1 MKSSVKAS
9 ILSMLLLGGSIA
21 NATPQSASY
30 DKALTAFN
38 TGEVQSAYLTLKHVL
53 KAAPDHLPAKLLM
66 GRILLLDGYTK
77 EAIEEFEEVLL
88 AGGDKNLVLP
98 ALSRAYLREG
108 LYEKIFV
115 MLKRH
120 KLSGDAE
127 ISVTLA
133 AGTAYIRLNQLDKAR
148 SLYTQALRTYPHVV
162 PLLNAQA
169 NLLLDQNELAAAHK
183 LVRRSLSISDSEPL
197 TLITQAKL
205 YAAQGK
211 DALSLFA
218 KAYEQAPENPAA
230 MRAYAGALA
239 ENGQFDE
246 ASTIIDEIE
255 KQTPGDIQNQLIKA
269 RILALTQHHSEADKI
284 LKSLTDK
291 LSLLTEKQ
299 LNERIELSLIAGIV
313 AYLNKNYSLASTE
326 LYRYVGKRD
335 ASPEQLSMLAD
346 AMIKNSN
353 YKDASNLLDKYEE
366 TVISH
371 LPLARLYCELNLA
384 MDKPFKCNQIL
395 PALAARYKGQENFA
409 ILKVK
414 LLLHDKELDQARKML
429 ATELAGS
436 DNEEVVRLN
445 IALFS
450 EQEEYAKA
458 LGLAKSLLQ
467 KHPESLAHQALVS
480 DLLIRNNSMD
490 EADKAVDKLLRA
502 DPDNVAG
509 LIAKARISLF
519 KEDWS
524 SSTEA
529 IEQAVKIDKT
539 NVPARI
545 LAAQIYIAHD
555 NIESATDH
563 LLAAKTLES
572 RNPTP
577 RQLLA
582 SLYSRQGKL
591 NAALSEINALLSIDR
606 LSPDFHLQKASVLN
620 EMGKVNEA
628 QSQLNMVYALW
639 AQQPEKLLQLAE
651 QQEQAGDAPGAEKS
665 LQQAMKLA
673 PKAPR
678 PHLEYISFLI
688 RQNHL
693 EQAQPAI
700 TEFANQ
706 FGKTANLAML
716 RGDLAVADN
725 QLQQGFSHYM
735 TALDRAPSF
744 RMALIKAFELA
755 RTGTGRGELIE
766 YLTAFEESGDTFQR
780 HLLADLYYI
789 DTDFTRAE
797 KVYNQLLSDD
807 EFENRPFVL
816 NNLANIYAV
825 NDLPKALKL
834 IDTALEKAPR
844 SAALMDTKGWLLSL
858 GEDYQE
864 GLSLLR
870 QAYTL
875 DASDPSVQYHIAYTL
890 NKLGRPE
897 EARAILTKH
906 QTLDKSFRE
915 QPDAQA
921 LMQSL

>member
-9 ILSMLLLGGSIA
+9 IFSLLLMGGSIA
-21 NATPQSASY
+21 HATPQSASY
-30 DKALTAFN
+30 DEALTAFN
-38 TGEVQSAYLTLKHVL
+38 TGQVQSAYLTLKHVL
-53 KAAPDHLPAKLLM
+53 KASPDHLPAKLLM

-120 KLSGDAE
+120 RLSGEADV
-127 ISVTLA
+127 SVTLA
-133 AGTAYIRLNQLDKAR
+133 AGTAYVRLNQLDKAR
-148 SLYTQALRTYPHVV
+148 SLYAGALNAHPDVV
-162 PLLNAQA
+162 ALLNAQA
-169 NLLLDQNELAAAHK
+169 NLLMDQNDLAAAGE
-183 LVRRSLSISDSEPL
+183 LVQRSLTISDSEPL

-205 YAAQGK
+205 HAAQGK
-211 DALSLFA
+211 DALPLFA
-218 KAYEQAPENPAA
+218 KAYKLAPENPAA

-239 ENGQFDE
+239 ESGQFEKASAIIEDIE
-246 ASTIIDEIE
+246 A
-255 KQTPGDIQNQLIKA
+255 QTPGDIQNQLIKA

-384 MDKPFKCNQIL
+384 LNKPFKCNQIL
-395 PALAARYKGQENFA
+395 PALTARYKGRENFA

-414 LLLHDKELDQARKML
+414 LLLHDKEIEQARKIL

-436 DNEEVVRLN
+436 DTEEVLRLN

-450 EQEEYAKA
+450 EQEDYANA
-458 LGLAKSLLQ
+458 LELAQTLLQ
-467 KHPESLAHQALVS
+467 KQPDSLAHQALVS

-490 EADKAVDKLLRA
+490 EAAKAVDKLLRA

-519 KEDWS
+519 NEKWPT
-524 SSTEA
+524 STEA
-529 IEQAVKIDKT
+529 IEQAVKLDKT
-539 NVPARI
+539 NVAARI

-555 NIESATDH
+555 KTDDAIDH

-582 SLYSRQGKL
+582 SIYSGKGEL
-591 NAALSEINALLSIDR
+591 NAALSEINALLNIDR

-620 EMGKVNEA
+620 EMGKVNDA

-639 AQQPEKLLQLAE
+639 AQQPDKLLLLAE
-651 QQEQAGDAPGAEKS
+651 QQEQARDFSGAQKS
-665 LQQAMKLA
+665 LQQAIRLA

-688 RQNHL
+688 RQNRL
-693 EQAQPAI
+693 EQAQTTI

-716 RGDLAVADN
+716 RGDLAVASNDP
-725 QLQQGFSHYM
+725 QKGFSHYM
-735 TALDRAPSF
+735 IALERAPSF
-744 RMALIKAFELA
+744 RLALIKAFELA
-755 RTGTGRGELIE
+755 RSGTGRSELIN
-766 YLTAFEESGDTFQR
+766 YLSDLEVDSDTFVS

-789 DTDFTRAE
+789 NADYTRAQ
-797 KVYNQLLSDD
+797 KAYNQLLADD
-807 EFENRPFVL
+807 GFQNRAFVL
-816 NNLANIYAV
+816 NNLANIHAK
-825 NDLPKALKL
+825 NNLSKALEL
-834 IDTALEKAPR
+834 INRALELEPR

-858 GEDYQE
+858 GDNYQE

-870 QAYTL
+870 QAYTM

-890 NKLGRPE
+890 DKLGRQE

-906 QTLDKSFRE
+906 QTLERSFRE